1 MAPPSMPAPPLA
13 GNSHAGFGSRKSND
27 HHEIIYLLHM
37 QPGPMSPTST
47 LTVGSRRDSG
57 ASVRRWLPVTGSRAE
72 WGGMIMR
79 SIRGAI
85 RSGALL
91 LGVSGT
97 ILGAAQARTA
107 PTPIAHRGTGTTRVS
122 ARDPEGEIPHAG
134 TEPDLRHLVA
144 DLLGVGPDELVPEAS
159 LIDDLAADSL
169 DLMELAVVIESTFGI
184 TLTRHRMDEVRSYRD
199 LLNVVM
205 TAPVESRRKR
215 ELVLTPGL
223 DVKSRLVPPGAREA
237 TLERADEL
245 TAYAIETIREDAL
258 SAGPWTHLEVTLP
271 AQAGMADLASVRNAL
286 ARLDRH
292 GIAVSVRCDA
302 PASAA
307 IPVP

>member
-79 SIRGAI
+79 SMRGAI

-97 ILGAAQARTA
+97 RSEEHTSELQ
-107 PTPIAHRGTGTTRVS
+107 S
-122 ARDPEGEIPHAG
+122 
-134 TEPDLRHLVA
+134 PDHIVCR
-144 DLLGVGPDELVPEAS
+144 LL
-159 LIDDLAADSL
+159 
-169 DLMELAVVIESTFGI
+169 
-184 TLTRHRMDEVRSYRD
+184 
-199 LLNVVM
+199 
-205 TAPVESRRKR
+205 
-215 ELVLTPGL
+215 
-223 DVKSRLVPPGAREA
+223 
-237 TLERADEL
+237 LEK
-245 TAYAIETIREDAL
+245 TNK
-258 SAGPWTHLEVTLP
+258 TLP
-271 AQAGMADLASVRNAL
+271 
-286 ARLDRH
+286 
-292 GIAVSVRCDA
+292 
-302 PASAA
+302 P
-307 IPVP
+307 